1 MRGMVRGALIL
12 ALGLGLW
19 AVPAGAQEASLDDLI
34 RQIESAQGAPGRF
47 DLGLTTIDDLMESLN
62 VPGVSIAVI
71 QDFEIHWAKGYGIAD
86 VETGAAVDAETLF
99 QAASISKPVAAVAVM
114 RAVQDGMFSLDTD
127 INDILT
133 SWELDG
139 AGFTDEQP
147 VTPRSLTS
155 HVSGL
160 GDGFGFPGYDPNGP
174 IPSAVQ
180 VLDGHSLSNVGP
192 LFMERAPYVG
202 QEYSGGGVTLMQQAL
217 ADAHG
222 RAFEDVMRDVVLD
235 PIGMHRSTFDQ
246 PLDAERDRNTARAH
260 DGDGLSRGPKWHV
273 YPEQAA
279 AGLWTTPTELAL
291 LLIEVQKAVL
301 GESDRVLS
309 RVSALEMLSPVG
321 VGGFGIGWAI
331 GQRGRGWYFSHGGAN
346 WGFRATV
353 MAHRLHGYGL
363 AIMTN
368 GDGGGTLAAELSDR
382 IAEAYGWDSTLS
394 DLPRG
399 YNAVERQSVDL
410 PASTLERYV
419 GTYEGDE
426 PIGRI
431 EVTFDGSQLFVQPSG
446 AQPIPIHAESETIF
460 YLEGAQAEIEFALEG
475 GDVTAALVR
484 LSGREIRAVR
494 VEGHD

>member
-1 MRGMVRGALIL
+1 MRGLVRKALL
-12 ALGLGLW
+12 VTLGLGASVTSLE
-19 AVPAGAQEASLDDLI
+19 AQEPSMDDLI
-34 RQIESAQGAPGRF
+34 REIESAQGSAGPR
-47 DLGLTTIDDLMESLN
+47 DLGEHTIDELMESLH

-71 QDFEIHWAKGYGIAD
+71 KDFEVHWAKGYGIAD
-86 VETGAAVDAETLF
+86 VVTGAPVDTETLF

-114 RAVQDGMFSLDTD
+114 RAVQDGMFDLDTD

-139 AGFTDEQP
+139 AGFTDEHP

-160 GDGFGFPGYDPNGP
+160 GDGFGFPGYDPDGP
-174 IPSAVQ
+174 IPTAVQ
-180 VLDGHSLSNVGP
+180 ILDGHALSNVGP

-222 RAFEDVMRDVVLD
+222 RPFAEVMRDVVLD

-260 DGDGLSRGPKWHV
+260 DGDGRAGGPKWHV

-291 LLIEVQKAVL
+291 LLIEIQKAAL
-301 GESDRVLS
+301 GTSDRVLS
-309 RVSALEMLSPVG
+309 RVSAVEMLSPVG

-331 GQRGRGWYFSHGGAN
+331 GQVGRGWYFSHGGAN

-368 GDGGGTLAAELSDR
+368 GDGGGEVAAELARR
-382 IAEAYGWDSTLS
+382 IQEAYEWDSTKS
-394 DLPRG
+394 NLPRG
-399 YNAVERQSVDL
+399 YNAVEREAIEL
-410 PASTLERYV
+410 PTSTLERYV
-419 GTYEGDE
+419 GIYEGEE
-426 PIGRI
+426 PIGRLEI
-431 EVTFDGSQLFVQPSG
+431 TLDGGRLSVHPSSG
-446 AQPIPIHAESETIF
+446 QVLPMHPESEMVF
-460 YLEGAQAEIEFALEG
+460 FLEGTEAVIEF
-475 GDVTAALVR
+475 DVEAGVVSAAVVR
-484 LSGREIRAVR
+484 LSGREIRAVK
-494 VEGHD
+494 VG